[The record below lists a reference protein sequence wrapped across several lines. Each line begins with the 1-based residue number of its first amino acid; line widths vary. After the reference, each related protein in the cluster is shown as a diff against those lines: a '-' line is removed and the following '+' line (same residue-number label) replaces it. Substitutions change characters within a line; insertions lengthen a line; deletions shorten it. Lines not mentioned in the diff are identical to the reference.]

1 MTENLLA
8 DLFALQLRV
17 VHAIKA
23 DFRRYLYTRINWKNR
38 FIGVI
43 GGRGTGKTTLLLQ
56 YYCEAYNDPKKCLYI
71 SADNPLVMQNGI
83 YATVA
88 EYFKYYGECVIIDE
102 IHKQNNWSIEV
113 KALYDGYPTKQFIIS
128 GSSIIRILNEKGDLS
143 RRIMLYKLEPM
154 SFREYLNFMYKKQH
168 ENVPFDTIV
177 YDHTRICGAILQQHP
192 HILND
197 FKIYR
202 QSGNF
207 PFFIDHTREEYFSLL
222 LNVIDKIIYEDIP
235 SIKSLHSTTS
245 FKLKKL
251 IGFLAL
257 SKIPVF
263 NITSLTGEIEVS
275 KDTLY
280 MFFDLLSRAEILNI
294 VRIGG
299 KNLKVMKNSKIL
311 FKSPNIYYALSE
323 NWWVH
328 DPDPGNIRESFF
340 ASQVG
345 SEMEISTSLE
355 VDFSVGLKSQMYEV
369 EIGGKNKS
377 LKQLKRVDSGLLFK
391 DNIEIGTGNEIPLYL
406 AGFLY

>member
-1 MTENLLA
+1 MSENLLA

-17 VHAIKA
+17 MHAVKT
-23 DFRRYLYTRINWKNR
+23 DFRRYLYSRINWNNR
-38 FIGVI
+38 LIGII
-43 GGRGTGKTTLLLQ
+43 GGRGTGKTNLLLQ
-56 YYCEAYNDPKKCLYI
+56 YYCDAYNDPKKCLYI

-102 IHKQNNWSIEV
+102 IHKQNNWSIDV
-113 KALYDGYPTKQFIIS
+113 KALYDGYPNKQFVIS
-128 GSSIIRILNEKGDLS
+128 GSSIISILNEKGDLS
-143 RRIMLYKLEPM
+143 RRIVLYKLETM
-154 SFREYLNFMYKKQH
+154 SFREYLNFIYKKKH
-168 ENVPFDTIV
+168 ECVSFDTIV
-177 YDHTRICGAILQQHP
+177 KDHTRTSGTILQHHP
-192 HILND
+192 RVLND
-197 FKIYR
+197 FKVFL

-245 FKLKKL
+245 FKLKKM

-257 SKIPVF
+257 SKIPVL
-263 NITSLTGEIEVS
+263 NITSLTSEIEVS

-280 MFFDLLSRAEILNI
+280 MLFDLLNRAEILNI

-299 KNLKVMKNSKIL
+299 PNLKVMKYSKIL

-345 SEMEISTSLE
+345 SVLDIHTSAE
-355 VDFSVGLKSQMYEV
+355 VDFMVGSDNNVYEV

-377 LKQLKRVDSGLLFK
+377 RKQLKRIDSGLLFK
-391 DNIEIGTGNEIPLYL
+391 DNIEIGTGDEIPLYL

>member
-1 MTENLLA
+1 
-8 DLFALQLRV
+8 
-17 VHAIKA
+17 
-23 DFRRYLYTRINWKNR
+23 
-38 FIGVI
+38 
-43 GGRGTGKTTLLLQ
+43 
-56 YYCEAYNDPKKCLYI
+56 
-71 SADNPLVMQNGI
+71 MQNGI

-102 IHKQNNWSIEV
+102 IHKQNNWSIDV
-113 KALYDGYPTKQFIIS
+113 KALYDGYPNKQFVIS
-128 GSSIIRILNEKGDLS
+128 GSSIISILNEKGDLS
-143 RRIMLYKLEPM
+143 RRIVLYKLETM
-154 SFREYLNFMYKKQH
+154 SFREYLNFIYKKKH
-168 ENVPFDTIV
+168 ECVSFDTIV
-177 YDHTRICGAILQQHP
+177 NDHTRTSGTILQHHP
-192 HILND
+192 RVLND
-197 FKIYR
+197 FKVFLE
-202 QSGNF
+202 SGNF

-245 FKLKKL
+245 FKLKKM

-257 SKIPVF
+257 SKIPVL
-263 NITSLTGEIEVS
+263 NITSLTSEIEVS

-280 MFFDLLSRAEILNI
+280 MLFDLLNRAEILNI

-299 KNLKVMKNSKIL
+299 PNLKVMKYSKIL

-345 SEMEISTSLE
+345 SVLDIHTSAE
-355 VDFSVGLKSQMYEV
+355 VDFMVGSDNNVYEV

-377 LKQLKRVDSGLLFK
+377 RKQLKRVDSGLLFK
-391 DNIEIGTGNEIPLYL
+391 DNIEIGAGDEIPLYL